1 MAVETTDIAQAIWNN
16 NKRLDKGA
24 DLLADHAKKY
34 AEEESKYRKALSIE
48 IMKLRDAKIPV
59 SLIADVARGNLSK
72 ELFDRNLAEF
82 EYKACRDKL
91 NSIQVETNALQS
103 LLRVFSNIGE

>member
-1 MAVETTDIAQAIWNN
+1 MAVETTDIAQAIWLN
-16 NKRLDKGA
+16 NKRLDKGMDILTEA
-24 DLLADHAKKY
+24 SKKY

-59 SLIADVARGNLSK
+59 SLINDIARGNLSK
-72 ELFDRNLAEF
+72 ELFERNLAEF

-103 LLRVFSNIGE
+103 LLRVMKEI